1 MGFGAEVYRE
11 YAPVGAL
18 EEGGTM
24 DFVSSVKRN
33 MTTVAYAQFEG
44 RASRSE
50 YWWFYLF
57 TVLVTAAADMLGGT
71 VGNLASLAFFLP
83 GLALLVRRLHDTGR
97 SGWWFLIAFTVIGI
111 PVLLYWLV
119 RASDAGAN
127 KYGEGPA
134 RA

>member
-1 MGFGAEVYRE
+1 
-11 YAPVGAL
+11 
-18 EEGGTM
+18 M

-33 MTTVAYAQFEG
+33 MATAAYAQFDG

-57 TVLVTAAADMLGGT
+57 TVLITAAADMLGGT
-71 VGNLASLAFFLP
+71 VGNLASLALFLP
-83 GLALLVRRLHDTGR
+83 GLALVARRLHDTGR

-119 RASDAGAN
+119 KDSDAGAN

>member
-1 MGFGAEVYRE
+1 
-11 YAPVGAL
+11 
-18 EEGGTM
+18 M

-33 MTTVAYAQFEG
+33 CTTAAYAQFDG

-57 TVLVTAAADMLGGT
+57 TVLVSAAADSLGGT
-71 VGNLASLAFFLP
+71 AGNLASLFFLLP
-83 GLALLVRRLHDTGR
+83 GLALAARRLHDTGR
-97 SGWWFLIAFTVIGI
+97 SGWWFLLIFTIIGI
-111 PVLLYWLV
+111 PVVLYWLV
-119 RASDAGAN
+119 KDSDACAN

>member
-1 MGFGAEVYRE
+1 
-11 YAPVGAL
+11 
-18 EEGGTM
+18 M

-33 MTTVAYAQFEG
+33 CTTAAYAQFDG

-57 TVLVTAAADMLGGT
+57 TVLVSAAADSLGGT
-71 VGNLASLAFFLP
+71 AGNLASLFFLLP
-83 GLALLVRRLHDTGR
+83 GLVLAARRLHDTGR
-97 SGWWFLIAFTVIGI
+97 SGWWFLLIFTIIGI
-111 PVLLYWLV
+111 PVVLYWLV
-119 RASDAGAN
+119 KDSDAGAN

>member
-1 MGFGAEVYRE
+1 
-11 YAPVGAL
+11 
-18 EEGGTM
+18 M

-33 MTTVAYAQFEG
+33 CTTAAYAQFDG

-57 TVLVTAAADMLGGT
+57 TLLAGLAAEIIGDT
-71 VGNLASLAFFLP
+71 VGNLATLFFLLP
-83 GLALLVRRLHDTGR
+83 SFALAARRLHDVGR
-97 SGWWFLIAFTVIGI
+97 SGWWFLLIFTIIGI
-111 PVLLYWLV
+111 PVVLYWLV
-119 RASDAGAN
+119 KDSDAGAN

>member
-1 MGFGAEVYRE
+1 
-11 YAPVGAL
+11 
-18 EEGGTM
+18 M

-33 MTTVAYAQFEG
+33 LTTAAYAQFSG

-57 TVLVTAAADMLGGT
+57 TVLAGIAADTIGDT
-71 VGNLASLAFFLP
+71 VGNIVSLAFFLP
-83 GLALLVRRLHDTGR
+83 GLALVARRLHDTGR

-119 RASDAGAN
+119 KASDAGAN
-127 KYGEGPA
+127 KYGAGPA
-134 RA
+134 RT

>member
-1 MGFGAEVYRE
+1 
-11 YAPVGAL
+11 
-18 EEGGTM
+18 M

-33 MTTVAYAQFEG
+33 MATAAYAQFDG

-57 TVLVTAAADMLGGT
+57 TVLITAAADMLGGT

-83 GLALLVRRLHDTGR
+83 GLALVARRLHDTGR

-111 PVLLYWLV
+111 PVLLYWL
-119 RASDAGAN
+119 AKDSDAGAN

>member
-1 MGFGAEVYRE
+1 
-11 YAPVGAL
+11 
-18 EEGGTM
+18 M
-24 DFVSSVKRN
+24 DFFSSIKRN
-33 MTTVAYAQFEG
+33 MTTAAYAQFDG

-57 TVLVTAAADMLGGT
+57 TLLATAVADRLSGT
-71 VGNLASLAFFLP
+71 VGNIASLVFFLP
-83 GLALLVRRLHDTGR
+83 SLALAARRLHDVGR
-97 SGWWFLIAFTVIGI
+97 SGWWFLIVFTIIGI
-111 PVLLYWLV
+111 PVLFYWLV

>member
-1 MGFGAEVYRE
+1 
-11 YAPVGAL
+11 
-18 EEGGTM
+18 M

-33 MTTVAYAQFEG
+33 LTTAAYAQFSG

-57 TVLVTAAADMLGGT
+57 TVLAGAAANTLGGT
-71 VGNLASLAFFLP
+71 VGNLASIAFFLP
-83 GLALLVRRLHDTGR
+83 GLALFARRMHDTGR
-97 SGWWFLIAFTVIGI
+97 SGWWFLLLFTVIGI
-111 PVLLYWLV
+111 PVVLYWLV
-119 RASDAGAN
+119 KDSDAGAN

>member
-1 MGFGAEVYRE
+1 
-11 YAPVGAL
+11 
-18 EEGGTM
+18 M

-33 MTTVAYAQFEG
+33 MATAAYAQFDG

-57 TVLVTAAADMLGGT
+57 TVLITAAADMLGGT
-71 VGNLASLAFFLP
+71 VGNLVSLAFFLP
-83 GLALLVRRLHDTGR
+83 GLALVARRLHDTGR

-119 RASDAGAN
+119 KDSDAGAN

-134 RA
+134 RT

>member
-1 MGFGAEVYRE
+1 
-11 YAPVGAL
+11 
-18 EEGGTM
+18 M
-24 DFVSSVKRN
+24 DFVISVKRN
-33 MTTVAYAQFEG
+33 MTTAAYAQFEG

-57 TVLVTAAADMLGGT
+57 TVLATAAADTLGGT

-83 GLALLVRRLHDTGR
+83 GLALVARRLHDTGR
-97 SGWWFLIAFTVIGI
+97 SGWWFLIVFTIIGI

-119 RASDAGAN
+119 RASDAGSN

-134 RA
+134 RI

>member
-1 MGFGAEVYRE
+1 
-11 YAPVGAL
+11 
-18 EEGGTM
+18 M

-33 MTTVAYAQFEG
+33 MTTAAYAQFTG

-57 TVLVTAAADMLGGT
+57 TVLVTAAADTLGGT

-83 GLALLVRRLHDTGR
+83 GLALLVRRLHDVGR
-97 SGWWFLIAFTVIGI
+97 SGWWFLIVFTIIGI
-111 PVLLYWLV
+111 PVVLYWLV
-119 RASDAGAN
+119 KESDAGAN
-127 KYGEGPA
+127 AYGPGPA

>member
-1 MGFGAEVYRE
+1 
-11 YAPVGAL
+11 
-18 EEGGTM
+18 M

-33 MTTVAYAQFEG
+33 LTTAAYAQFSG

-57 TVLVTAAADMLGGT
+57 TVLAGIAADTIGDT
-71 VGNLASLAFFLP
+71 VGNIASLAFFLP
-83 GLALLVRRLHDTGR
+83 GLALVARRLHDTGR

-111 PVLLYWLV
+111 PVVLYWLV
-119 RASDAGAN
+119 KASDAGAN

-134 RA
+134 HA